1 MIPPA
6 PKYIGVYTPTL
17 DIVHFFH
24 ASSRK
29 VVVIEDQDILK
40 RVGTLPTADRKLV
53 AEQLREYLAIG

>member
-1 MIPPA
+1 VFI
-6 PKYIGVYTPTL
+6 PTL